1 MSIFPKLF
9 FNFFTAVKS
18 VYVPPAWLTAF
29 IARVVG
35 DGGTLESQGHT
46 VSVYNNVITYSPT
59 VIQTCDTT
67 KATAQ
72 NFAVGSED
80 ISNATYWT
88 PSDVTTASSVEPSPL
103 GGSGVTLI
111 TEAATTSAKGVFQ
124 ETTYQASIVLGQA
137 YTISAYFKKGAG
149 ATAPDIIQVTYLS
162 TGGFSTDFY
171 ANYDISAGVVTKVN
185 GGFAGIENVGGG
197 WYRVYLSGVAQATG
211 ALGTFTFAF
220 VNNDPNAVRLPSYTG
235 STNSDVYIWGAQFVQ
250 GNEPGDYTKTTTA
263 AVDSTGTLYNV
274 VPNTADFNVDRN
286 GTKYILGSS
295 GTIIPVPPDKP
306 SIEFNTDGSYKGLL
320 VEYPATNICLQS
332 EDFTTTWVEQ
342 FGSVVTANDAV
353 APDGNVAADKV
364 TRSVAGAGQNNT
376 RVRQLSIP
384 VFNSTTYTLSV
395 FIKNVDCNGG
405 STIGFRVSGGTLFRA
420 KIDWSTNTIANDS
433 GTTTQE
439 FIAYPN
445 DWYRASVTFTTD
457 GTSGTFEIDV
467 DRDNVNDLTSIL
479 VWGAQLETGQI
490 ASSYIPTASA
500 TVTRVKDN
508 INLTSASSLIG
519 QTEGTIYVEVDW
531 RSWQGVQY
539 ILALSDNSL
548 SNRIFISKDGGLLG
562 VSIRANN
569 ASVFSTSTF
578 SSGFDGVQRFAF
590 AYKSNDYEL
599 YRNGSSIK
607 SDTTNSLAFSSPL
620 TDIDLGQ
627 DQNGFLQSQMW
638 IRSAVLYDTRLI
650 ADNLEALT
658 RGDGYFFGVN
668 TDQFG
673 TSNVTFSER

>member
-1 MSIFPKLF
+1 MSIVPRLF
-9 FNFFTAVKS
+9 FNFLTAVKS

-46 VSVYNNVITYSPT
+46 VSAYNNVITYSPT

-80 ISNATYWT
+80 ISNNTYWT
-88 PSDVTTASSVEPSPL
+88 PSNVTTASSVEPSPL

-111 TEAATTSAKGVFQ
+111 TETAATAAKGVFQ
-124 ETTYQASIVLGQA
+124 ATAYQASIVSGQA

-171 ANYDISAGVVTKVN
+171 ANYNISTGVVTKAS

-211 ALGTFTFAF
+211 TLGTFTFAF
-220 VNNDPNAVRLPSYTG
+220 VDNDPNAVRLPSYTG

-306 SIEFNTDGSYKGLL
+306 AIEFNTDGSYKGLL

-332 EDFTTTWVEQ
+332 QDFRTTWSASGLASRLAVSNTLTGLTDANELVENSSASVQHRVHQTITIVSGTVYTASVYVKRGVGTRQFAIINVDAGQRVYFDLGTGTVGEETNGTGEILDMGNGWYRCSATGTSTSTTT
-342 FGSVVTANDAV
+342 TLN
-353 APDGNVAADKV
+353 
-364 TRSVAGAGQNNT
+364 
-376 RVRQLSIP
+376 LSIC
-384 VFNSTTYTLSV
+384 
-395 FIKNVDCNGG
+395 D
-405 STIGFRVSGGTLFRA
+405 
-420 KIDWSTNTIANDS
+420 
-433 GTTTQE
+433 GTTNGSE
-439 FIAYPN
+439 FYN
-445 DWYRASVTFTTD
+445 GD
-457 GTSGTFEIDV
+457 GSSSLIV
-467 DRDNVNDLTSIL
+467 Y
-479 VWGAQLETGQI
+479 GAQLETGSI

-500 TVTRVKDN
+500 TVTRVKDD

-519 QTEGTIYVEVDW
+519 QTEGTIYLEVDW
-531 RSWQGVQY
+531 RSWQGIQY
-539 ILALSDNSL
+539 LLSLSDNSL
-548 SNRIFISKDGGLLG
+548 TNSIRVSKDGGLLRSR
-562 VSIRANN
+562 VTANN
-569 ASVFSTSTF
+569 ASVFSTSTL
-578 SSGFDGVQRFAF
+578 SSGFDGVQRFAL
-590 AYKSNDYEL
+590 AYKSNDYDF
-599 YRNGSSIK
+599 YRNGSSIG